1 MTGPR
6 FESEFDKEFVLYA
19 TCVERTYT
27 SWPQLSIAR
36 GVKRNV
42 CLLPLIPLKAL
53 LYGVRKSARI
63 TDRIRPI
70 CPLPSIQPFTVK

>member
-1 MTGPR
+1 MYIMTGPR

-27 SWPQLSIAR
+27 SWPRLSIAR
-36 GVKRNV
+36 GGKKNV
-42 CLLPLIPLKAL
+42 CLLPLQSTLF
-53 LYGVRKSARI
+53 GVRKSLRI

-70 CPLPSIQPFTVK
+70 CPLPSIQPATGK